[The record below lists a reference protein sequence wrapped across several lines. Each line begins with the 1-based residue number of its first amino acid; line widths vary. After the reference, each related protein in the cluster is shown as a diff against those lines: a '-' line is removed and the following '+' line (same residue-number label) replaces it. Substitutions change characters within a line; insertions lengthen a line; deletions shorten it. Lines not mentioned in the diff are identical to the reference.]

1 MLLTNCK
8 SMQKRVLI
16 TGGTG
21 LVGKRLSNILLK
33 LGYQV
38 SFLSREKSQIP
49 NIQVYQWN
57 VLEGY
62 IEEAAIQNT
71 DYIIHLAGAG
81 VADEAWTERRKKEI
95 LTSRTHSTELLAKYL
110 KKYTHSVK
118 AFISASAIGIYGSEI
133 DNILFT
139 EESIPNSSDFL
150 AEVTRQWE
158 QSIDWVAELAIRTVK
173 LRIGV
178 VLSNEGGALTKIA
191 QPIRWGAGAALGSG
205 KQYMSWIHIDDL
217 CQMFVYMLENEQLSG
232 VYNAVGKEPV
242 TNAEFTQAVAKA
254 LHKPLILPSVPSFAL
269 KLMLGEMSNIVLGG
283 ARVSSQ
289 KIENA
294 GFKFQ
299 YHTLADALKN
309 LL

>member
-1 MLLTNCK
+1 
-8 SMQKRVLI
+8 MQKRVLI

-21 LVGKRLSNILLK
+21 LVGQRLSTILLK

-38 SFLSREKSQIP
+38 SFLSREKTQIP
-49 NIQVYQWN
+49 QIQVYQWN
-57 VLEGY
+57 IREGY

-71 DYIIHLAGAG
+71 DFIIHLAGAG
-81 VADEAWTERRKKEI
+81 VADQAWTESRKKEI

-118 AFISASAIGIYGSEI
+118 TFVSASAIGIYGLDTGDTFLSE
-133 DNILFT
+133 DSAT
-139 EESIPNSSDFL
+139 ESQDFL

-158 QSIDWVAELAIRTVK
+158 KSIDSVAELNIRTVK
-173 LRIGV
+173 LRIGI
-178 VLSNEGGALTKIA
+178 VLSAEGGALAKIA

-232 VYNAVGKEPV
+232 VYNAVGKQPIS
-242 TNAEFTQAVAKA
+242 NAEFTQAVAKA
-254 LHKPLILPSVPSFAL
+254 LHKPVFLPNVPNFAL
-269 KLMLGEMSNIVLGG
+269 KLLLGEMASIVTGG
-283 ARVSSQ
+283 NKVSSQ
-289 KIENA
+289 KIEAA

-299 YHTLADALKN
+299 YNTLTEALQD

>member
-1 MLLTNCK
+1 
-8 SMQKRVLI
+8 MQKRVLI